1 MDITNVNVDC
11 NDGND
16 GNDGNDVDY
25 DFDFDSEYD
34 LLDGNDTCIM
44 SSIDNQNDILNL
56 VKLSNNHCLHTLT
69 LNQILK
75 NPHCL
80 SIYKEFETLA
90 RNIFNYT
97 DGNPNHIYLSLMI
110 KLIKHMRWEHGLN
123 KRLLSYCLLDILS
136 EHNVNLA
143 NELFLNFTTIG
154 SWKDLKYFYM
164 FCSLIGKE
172 FTSSVIDYSIQLANE
187 QLKKDLLNYT
197 NKHTNTATDTPTNT
211 NTNTNT
217 TTSISNIA
225 KWIPREKSKYK
236 KLYERLVIDYF
247 KDTNYF
253 KYTDN
258 WEQKKKAMNKAK
270 MEYRKIL
277 SKLNNE
283 LDTVQIKQCAKNWQK
298 IDPQKQTIT
307 TLKLQSKAFL
317 NLSRN
322 SNLMRYELSDR
333 IICSQNFVD
342 SEVSMNRDINRNKR
356 HSRQT
361 PYIKNTQINSFKE
374 LISTLSVS

>member
-1 MDITNVNVDC
+1 MNIT
-11 NDGND
+11 
-16 GNDGNDVDY
+16 DV
-25 DFDFDSEYD
+25 DFDSEYD
-34 LLDGNDTCIM
+34 LIDGNESCTM

-56 VKLSNNHCLHTLT
+56 VKLSDNDCLHILT

-75 NPHCL
+75 TPHYL

-90 RNIFNYT
+90 RNIFNYI
-97 DGNPNHIYLSLMI
+97 DGNPPNHIYLSLMI

-136 EHNVNLA
+136 EHDINLA

-164 FCSLIGKE
+164 FCSIIGKE
-172 FTSSVIDYSIQLANE
+172 FTSSVVDYSIQLANE

-197 NKHTNTATDTPTNT
+197 NTNKNT
-211 NTNTNT
+211 NTNVD
-217 TTSISNIA
+217 ISNIA

-253 KYTDN
+253 KYIN
-258 WEQKKKAMNKAK
+258 SYEQKKKAMNKAK

-277 SKLNNE
+277 SKLNAA

-322 SNLMRYELSDR
+322 SNCMRYELGDR

-342 SEVSMNRDINRNKR
+342 SNVKMNCDITKNITHPSQRK
-356 HSRQT
+356 
-361 PYIKNTQINSFKE
+361 YKKNTQLNSFEE
-374 LISTLSVS
+374 LISTISS

>member
-1 MDITNVNVDC
+1 
-11 NDGND
+11 
-16 GNDGNDVDY
+16 
-25 DFDFDSEYD
+25 
-34 LLDGNDTCIM
+34 
-44 SSIDNQNDILNL
+44 
-56 VKLSNNHCLHTLT
+56 
-69 LNQILK
+69 
-75 NPHCL
+75 
-80 SIYKEFETLA
+80 
-90 RNIFNYT
+90 
-97 DGNPNHIYLSLMI
+97 MI
-110 KLIKHMRWEHGLN
+110 ELIKNMRWEYGLN

-136 EHNVNLA
+136 EHDINLA

-197 NKHTNTATDTPTNT
+197 N
-211 NTNTNT
+211 TNT
-217 TTSISNIA
+217 TNSISNIA

-253 KYTDN
+253 KYTN
-258 WEQKKKAMNKAK
+258 NSEQKKKAMNKAK

-277 SKLNNE
+277 SKLNVE
-283 LDTVQIKQCAKNWQK
+283 LDTVQIKQCAKHWQK
-298 IDPQKQTIT
+298 IDPEKQTIT

-322 SNLMRYELSDR
+322 SNSMRYELGDR
-333 IICSQNFVD
+333 IICSQNFLD
-342 SEVSMNRDINRNKR
+342 SDININ
-356 HSRQT
+356 SDIT
-361 PYIKNTQINSFKE
+361 KNTSHPHQRKTKKNTEINSFDE
-374 LISTLSVS
+374 LISTISR

>member
-1 MDITNVNVDC
+1 MNTNV
-11 NDGND
+11 
-16 GNDGNDVDY
+16 

-34 LLDGNDTCIM
+34 LIDGNETCIM

-56 VKLSNNHCLHTLT
+56 VKLSENTYLHTLT
-69 LNQILK
+69 LKQILK
-75 NPHCL
+75 NAHAL

-110 KLIKHMRWEHGLN
+110 KLIKHMRWQHGLN

-136 EHNVNLA
+136 EHNMNLA
-143 NELFLNFTTIG
+143 NEVFLNFTTIG

-164 FCSLIGKE
+164 FCSLIDKE
-172 FTSSVIDYSIQLANE
+172 FTSSVIDYSIKLANE
-187 QLKKDLLNYT
+187 QLKADLLNYT
-197 NKHTNTATDTPTNT
+197 NANT
-211 NTNTNT
+211 NEN
-217 TTSISNIA
+217 TSISNIA
-225 KWIPREKSKYK
+225 KWIPREKSKYN

-253 KYTDN
+253 KYAN
-258 WEQKKKAMNKAK
+258 NSLQKKKAMNKAK

-277 SKLNNE
+277 SKLNAE

-298 IDPQKQTIT
+298 IDPEKQTIT

-322 SNLMRYELSDR
+322 SNRMKYELGDR
-333 IICSQNFVD
+333 IICSQNFMD
-342 SEVSMNRDINRNKR
+342 SNIRINSHVNRNKR
-356 HSRQT
+356 HPRQRK
-361 PYIKNTQINSFKE
+361 YKKNTEINSFGE
-374 LISTLSVS
+374 LISTIS